1 MQISRD
7 DVSYIAQLAKLKLDT
22 IHAEKMQLELSEI
35 LEYMDILKQVDT
47 DGMEPLSHIFPIS
60 NVFRE
65 DVVCDSYDR
74 NALLRN
80 APVHTESTVIV
91 PKTVE

>member
-1 MQISRD
+1 MQITRD
-7 DVSYIAQLAKLKLDT
+7 DVSYIAQLSKLKLDELQ
-22 IHAEKMQLELSEI
+22 AKKMQQDLGEI

-47 DGMEPLSHIFPIS
+47 EGIEPLSHIFPIN
-60 NVFRE
+60 NVLRE

-74 NALLRN
+74 AALLQN
-80 APVHTESTVIV
+80 APVHTESTVVV

>member
-7 DVSYIAQLAKLKLDT
+7 DVSYIAQLSKLKLNESQ
-22 IHAEKMQLELSEI
+22 AEKMQQDLGEI

-47 DGMEPLSHIFPIS
+47 DGMEPLSHIFPIN

-65 DVVCDSYDR
+65 DVVCASYDR
-74 NALLRN
+74 AELLSN

>member
-1 MQISRD
+1 MQISRE
-7 DVSYIAQLAKLKLDT
+7 DVSYIAQLAKLKLNESQ
-22 IHAEKMQLELSEI
+22 AEKMQQDLGEI

-47 DGMEPLSHIFPIS
+47 DGIEPLSHIFPIN
-60 NVFRE
+60 NVLRE

-74 NALLRN
+74 AALLEN
-80 APVHTESTVIV
+80 APVHTESTVVV

>member
-1 MQISRD
+1 MQITRE
-7 DVSYIAQLAKLKLDT
+7 DVAYIAQLSKLKLSDEQ
-22 IHAEKMQLELSEI
+22 AEKMQLKLGEI
-35 LEYMDILKQVDT
+35 LEYMDILKQVNT
-47 DGMEPLSHIFPIS
+47 NNIEPLSHIFPVS

-74 NALLRN
+74 SELLAN
-80 APVHTESTVIV
+80 APAHTESTVVV